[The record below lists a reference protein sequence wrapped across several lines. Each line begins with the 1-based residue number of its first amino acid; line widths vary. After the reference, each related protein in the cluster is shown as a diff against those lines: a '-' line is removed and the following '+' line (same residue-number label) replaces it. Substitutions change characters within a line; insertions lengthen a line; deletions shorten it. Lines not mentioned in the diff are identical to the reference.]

1 MPAAA
6 VRERLADRRLRRMLD
21 AAAVAVGRLAEQ
33 TIKAAQ
39 ARMQATLTPEV
50 ERLRWFPLPEE
61 VHCELQG
68 REAPTHCGYHL
79 DAGGS

>member
-1 MPAAA
+1 MGEAEQIVAAA
-6 VRERLADRRLRRMLD
+6 VEEFKRSAVER
-21 AAAVAVGRLAEQ
+21 GEPFS
-33 TIKAAQ
+33 
-39 ARMQATLTPEV
+39 PEV